1 MAATWQVLTMERTL
15 SDSDSGLTD
24 VVVTLHWQCTDSTTV
39 GKGEDAVTHSGRCYG
54 TVGLS
59 APDADSFT
67 GYDSITHEQAV
78 DWVKS
83 TLGEEAVAQYETSV
97 ESQIALSKAPVTAT
111 GVPESW
117 A

>member
-1 MAATWQVLTMERTL
+1 MATWTVSTMERTL
-15 SDSDSGLTD
+15 SDSDSGLEN
-24 VVVTLHWQCTDSTTV
+24 VVNVLHWQCTDSD
-39 GKGEDAVTHSGRCYG
+39 GDHHGRCYG
-54 TVGLS
+54 TVGLE
-59 APDADSFT
+59 APDPDSFT

-83 TLGEEAVAQYETSV
+83 ALGEDAVAQYETSV
-97 ESQIALSKAPVTAT
+97 ESQIALSKEPVSAS

>member
-1 MAATWQVLTMERTL
+1 MATWTVSTMERTL
-15 SDSDSGLTD
+15 NDSESGLEG
-24 VVVTLHWQCTDSTTV
+24 VVNILHWQCTDSD
-39 GKGEDAVTHSGRCYG
+39 GEHHGRCYG

-78 DWVKS
+78 GWVKS

-97 ESQIALSKAPVTAT
+97 ESQIALSKEPVSAS